1 MVLSQQ
7 RGFRLPLSDTY
18 GENSP
23 NPLRIAAT
31 STAIA
36 LHVLVLL
43 VLLAPAAAPP
53 MIEQFEVIRVVPLSP
68 REKIPPPELPPPL
81 EVDIVKP
88 PRTNTPV
95 SQPQQNVAPVDV
107 PIVSELG
114 TVAYVPPTED
124 AGPTTPNIDTSPV
137 AAVRLEYADAPAPKY
152 PRDALRMGLQGVV
165 MLQVTVDIDGRP
177 LEVVV
182 AQSSG
187 HRDLDAAARLQV
199 LKRWRFR
206 PAMKDGQAVQAIGL
220 VPVNFTLNR

>member
-7 RGFRLPLSDTY
+7 RGFRYPLSDTY

-36 LHVLVLL
+36 LHVMALL
-43 VLLAPAAAPP
+43 LLLAPAASPP
-53 MIEQFEVIRVVPLSP
+53 MIDESEVIRVVQLWPT
-68 REKIPPPELPPPL
+68 EKVPPPELPPPL
-81 EVDIVKP
+81 KVDVVKP
-88 PRTNTPV
+88 PQTNTPV
-95 SQPQQNVAPVDV
+95 SRPQQNVAPADV
-107 PIVSELG
+107 PIVSDLG
-114 TVAYVPPTED
+114 TVAYVPPIED
-124 AGPTTPNIDTSPV
+124 AGPAMPNIDAGPV

-152 PRDALRMGLQGVV
+152 PRDALRLGLQGVV

-177 LEVVV
+177 LEVVI

-220 VPVNFTLNR
+220 VPVNFTLNH